1 MQTYTWTLFQN
12 FHPNFARAY
21 APDGGANTATS
32 VNRPIFLTVRKWCL
46 WVSVP
51 FHNIVSISFV
61 TISPVEL
68 VTWCFEFIIVLR
80 QENCSWIVAKRFI
93 CQSKYTHHNL
103 WDLFVT
109 STILSFFQM
118 LHCAWVVHLSKY
130 TDFIDTV
137 NFYPEFHFININYWH
152 RFLKSESSTFYVF
165 ITGMLFPN
173 HWKSDCLYWNC
184 RLENW

>member
-1 MQTYTWTLFQN
+1 MVGRIQLLLSTGRFFWQSASDVCKFHFLFITLLVIHLSLFYQL
-12 FHPNFARAY
+12 
-21 APDGGANTATS
+21 
-32 VNRPIFLTVRKWCL
+32 NRRHD
-46 WVSVP
+46 VS
-51 FHNIVSISFV
+51 SSSLYFV
-61 TISPVEL
+61 KKN
-68 VTWCFEFIIVLR
+68 R
-80 QENCSWIVAKRFI
+80 SWIVAKKFI

-152 RFLKSESSTFYVF
+152 RFLSLILRHFMFLSLECSFQTTGSLIAF
-165 ITGMLFPN
+165 I
-173 HWKSDCLYWNC
+173 
-184 RLENW
+184 EIVA